1 MVQDGKSQE
10 IDETDGLPFP
20 QRIWAVV
27 AIGFALCMSVLD
39 INISTVILP
48 TLAHDFGT
56 SDSVIT
62 WIVNGYQLAIVVS
75 LLSFSALGEIFGYRK
90 VFLSGI
96 ALFCVTSLIRF
107 LLDSD
112 NRPYFPGIQ
121 CISYHQCKYSPAS
134 SYLSEKT
141 DRTWNG
147 D

>member
-10 IDETDGLPFP
+10 IEETDGLPFP

-62 WIVNGYQLAIVVS
+62 WIAVSYTHLTLPTNWLLKCHYFLFLHWAKSSDIVRYSSPV
-75 LLSFSALGEIFGYRK
+75 LL
-90 VFLSGI
+90 
-96 ALFCVTSLIRF
+96 
-107 LLDSD
+107 
-112 NRPYFPGIQ
+112 YFV
-121 CISYHQCKYSPAS
+121 
-134 SYLSEKT
+134 
-141 DRTWNG
+141 
-147 D
+147 